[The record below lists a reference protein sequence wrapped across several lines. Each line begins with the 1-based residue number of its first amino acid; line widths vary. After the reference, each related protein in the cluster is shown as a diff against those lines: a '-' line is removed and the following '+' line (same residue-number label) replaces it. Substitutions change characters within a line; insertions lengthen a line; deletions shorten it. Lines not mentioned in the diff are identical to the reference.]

1 MTKELKKRI
10 ITSVLLFLLAIFC
23 IFTNFFVFVL
33 LIISFVVFLEVSG
46 MINRI
51 VGNPMKKN
59 RVNLK
64 NVAFNT
70 IALFYI
76 FFIFM
81 PSAEGLQEDVG
92 PVFFLYVLSIC
103 ICSDIGGYIIGKN
116 IGGKKLTK
124 ISPNKTISGSLGS
137 FCFSMLPLLV
147 FNNFDKF
154 EYYLYSIDNFLFCLK
169 VSLVCQL
176 GDLFV
181 SYFKRKAKVKDTGRI
196 LPGHGGILDRID
208 GIIFAVPFVF
218 MSIVGFNNFYEKYF
232 DIFFAIKN

>member
-1 MTKELKKRI
+1 MNLKLKKRI
-10 ITSVLLFLLAIFC
+10 TTSVILFLLTIFC
-23 IFTNFFVFVL
+23 IFINPYVFIIAIIIVSYLSWYETNH
-33 LIISFVVFLEVSG
+33 LINS
-46 MINRI
+46 INKS
-51 VGNPMKKN
+51 VTNWQH
-59 RVNLK
+59 
-64 NVAFNT
+64 VAFNLT
-70 IALFYI
+70 TLFYAFGI
-76 FFIFM
+76 FTV
-81 PSAEGLQEDVG
+81 SAIGLYFLLG

-147 FNNFDKF
+147 FSNLDKF
-154 EYYLYSIDNFLFCLK
+154 EYSLYSIDNFLFCLK

>member
-1 MTKELKKRI
+1 MNLKLKKRI
-10 ITSVLLFLLAIFC
+10 TTSVILFLLTIFC
-23 IFTNFFVFVL
+23 IFINPYVFIIAIIIVSYLSWHETNY
-33 LIISFVVFLEVSG
+33 LINS
-46 MINRI
+46 INKS
-51 VGNPMKKN
+51 VTNWQH
-59 RVNLK
+59 
-64 NVAFNT
+64 VAFNLIT
-70 IALFYI
+70 FFYAFGI
-76 FFIFM
+76 FTV
-81 PSAEGLQEDVG
+81 SAIGLYFLLG
-92 PVFFLYVLSIC
+92 PVFFLYALSVC

-147 FNNFDKF
+147 FSNLDKF
-154 EYYLYSIDNFLFCLK
+154 EYSLYSIDNFLFCLK

>member
-1 MTKELKKRI
+1 MNLKLKKRI
-10 ITSVLLFLLAIFC
+10 TTSVILFLLTIFC
-23 IFTNFFVFVL
+23 IFINPYVFIIAIIIVSYLSWHETNH
-33 LIISFVVFLEVSG
+33 LINS
-46 MINRI
+46 INKS
-51 VGNPMKKN
+51 VTNWQH
-59 RVNLK
+59 
-64 NVAFNT
+64 VAFNLT
-70 IALFYI
+70 TLFYAFGI
-76 FFIFM
+76 FTV
-81 PSAEGLQEDVG
+81 SAIGLYFLLG
-92 PVFFLYVLSIC
+92 PVFFLYVLSVC

-147 FNNFDKF
+147 FSNLDKF
-154 EYYLYSIDNFLFCLK
+154 EYSLYSIDNFLFCLK

-181 SYFKRKAKVKDTGRI
+181 SYFKRKAKVKDTGGI

-218 MSIVGFNNFYEKYF
+218 MSMVGFNNFYEKYF

>member
-1 MTKELKKRI
+1 MNLKLKKRI
-10 ITSVLLFLLAIFC
+10 TTSVILFLLTIFC
-23 IFTNFFVFVL
+23 IFINPYVFIIAIIIVSYLSWYETNY
-33 LIISFVVFLEVSG
+33 LINS
-46 MINRI
+46 INKS
-51 VGNPMKKN
+51 VTNWQH
-59 RVNLK
+59 
-64 NVAFNT
+64 VAFNLIT
-70 IALFYI
+70 LFYAFGI
-76 FFIFM
+76 FTV
-81 PSAEGLQEDVG
+81 SAIGLYFLLG
-92 PVFFLYVLSIC
+92 PVFFLYALSVC

-154 EYYLYSIDNFLFCLK
+154 EYSLYSIDNFLFCLK

>member
-1 MTKELKKRI
+1 MHLKLKKRI
-10 ITSVLLFLLAIFC
+10 TTSVILFLLTIFC
-23 IFTNFFVFVL
+23 IFINPYVFIIAIIIVSYLSWYETNH
-33 LIISFVVFLEVSG
+33 LINSINKSVTNWQHVVF
-46 MINRI
+46 
-51 VGNPMKKN
+51 
-59 RVNLK
+59 NL
-64 NVAFNT
+64 T
-70 IALFYI
+70 TLFYAFGI
-76 FFIFM
+76 FTV
-81 PSAEGLQEDVG
+81 SAIGLYFLLG
-92 PVFFLYVLSIC
+92 PVFFLYVLSVC

-137 FCFSMLPLLV
+137 FCFSMFPLLV

-154 EYYLYSIDNFLFCLK
+154 EYSLYSIDNFLFCLK